1 MLWVMASLYPLTL
14 TGLFAGALA
23 LILRRQEVRYP
34 ARGDIRAKGGLD
46 HMLVGVMAGLALVSI
61 GTASVVMV
69 GIVVPAALAVI
80 ALVADRMVDLRGM
93 LAPLYPFQLTL
104 AVIALICA
112 LCLWIA
118 VIALTQGG
126 SYV

>member
-1 MLWVMASLYPLTL
+1 MVWIMASLYPLTL

-23 LILRRQEVRYP
+23 MILRRQEVRYP
-34 ARGDIRAKGGLD
+34 ARGDIRAKGGLE

-61 GTASVVMV
+61 GTASVVIV
-69 GIVVPAALAVI
+69 GIVVPAVLAAVALI
-80 ALVADRMVDLRGM
+80 ADRMVDLRGQ

-112 LCLWIA
+112 LGLWIA
-118 VIALTQGG
+118 VITLTQGG

>member
-1 MLWVMASLYPLTL
+1 MVWVMASLYPLTL

-23 LILRRQEVRYP
+23 LVLRRQEVRYP
-34 ARGDIRAKGGLD
+34 APGDIRAKGGLD
-46 HMLVGVMAGLALVSI
+46 HMLVGVMAGLALVAI
-61 GTASVVMV
+61 GTASVVIA
-69 GIVVPAALAVI
+69 GIVVPLVMATVV
-80 ALVADRMVDLRGM
+80 LVADRVVDLRGK

-118 VIALTQGG
+118 VITLMQGG

>member
-1 MLWVMASLYPLTL
+1 MVWVMASLYPLTL

-69 GIVVPAALAVI
+69 GIVLPGVLAAV
-80 ALVADRMVDLRGM
+80 ALLADRMVDLRGV

-118 VIALTQGG
+118 VITLTQGG